1 MWLTLEEA
9 IRRLNSPKNVA
20 SISRA
25 SNVISFTSKRLGRN
39 GENLNLSAPVES
51 ESKQESISKDLTVA
65 LDVVG
70 GE

>member
-20 SISRA
+20 SISPV
-25 SNVISFTSKRLGRN
+25 SNVPPYTFMPLGSSGKSSN
-39 GENLNLSAPVES
+39 SSARVEL
-51 ESKQESISKDLTVA
+51 ESKQESTLKDTTA
-65 LDVVG
+65 AFA